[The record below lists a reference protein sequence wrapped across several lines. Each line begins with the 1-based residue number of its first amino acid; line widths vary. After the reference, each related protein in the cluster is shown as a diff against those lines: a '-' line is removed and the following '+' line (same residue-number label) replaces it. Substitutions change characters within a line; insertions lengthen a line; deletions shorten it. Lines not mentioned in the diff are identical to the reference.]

1 MTAAP
6 FPTSVAAAADGASAP
21 AMARAGTPAP
31 ARRASAP
38 QDEVFLSV
46 IMPTISWTGCF
57 EACARQVISL
67 IGESP
72 SETAEFLVVFDGS
85 GTAPPEWLSAAG
97 VRVFFTGSQRGPA
110 TARNL
115 AASIAVGRVLFFVDA
130 DVELAPDAIGRVEA
144 SFATAPDLVAMF
156 GAYDDEPACSGWV
169 SQFRNLLHHHTHIT
183 HPGRAG
189 TFWAG
194 CGAIR
199 RSVFDDIGGFD
210 EGFRYASIEDIELG
224 MRVRANGGRIHLD
237 PDLRCK
243 HHKSWT
249 LLSMVKTDVLRR
261 AVPWTQLILKQGEI
275 PTTLNLDWGNRIS
288 GATAVLALVVVPLGI
303 AVGGSAMR
311 AAFILALVLQ
321 GVLAWMHLDF
331 YWLCFRRRGA
341 IFGLTAFA
349 LHWLF
354 YVYSSLTFGTVVAL
368 SKSRLLGRRLPWYR
382 PQSIP
387 TLVSS
392 GDRA

>member
-1 MTAAP
+1 MTTAQ
-6 FPTSVAAAADGASAP
+6 FPTSVPAPADGAFEPWP
-21 AMARAGTPAP
+21 AMASAGAVAP
-31 ARRASAP
+31 ARRTSAP
-38 QDEVFLSV
+38 PSEVSLSV

-57 EACARQVISL
+57 EACARQVIRL
-67 IGESP
+67 IGERP
-72 SETAEFLVVFDGS
+72 SGAAEFLVVFDGS

-97 VRVFFTGSQRGPA
+97 VRVVFTDSKRGPA

-130 DVELAPDAIGRVEA
+130 DCELAPDAIGRVEA
-144 SFATAPDLVAMF
+144 TFATAPDLVGMF
-156 GAYDDEPACSGWV
+156 GAYDDAPACSSFV

-199 RSVFDDIGGFD
+199 RCAFDDIGGFD
-210 EGFRYASIEDIELG
+210 EVFRHPCIEDIELG
-224 MRVRANGGRIHLD
+224 MRVRANGGRIQLD

-249 LLSMVKTDVLRR
+249 LLSMVKTDVLHR

-288 GATAVLALVVVPLGI
+288 GAAAVLALVVVPLGI
-303 AVGGSAMR
+303 AVGGGAMR

-321 GVLAWMHLDF
+321 GALAWMHLDF

-349 LHWLF
+349 LHLLF
-354 YVYSSLTFGTVVAL
+354 YIYSSLTFGTVVAL
-368 SKSRLLGRRLPWYR
+368 SKTKLFAVRGNSHP
-382 PQSIP
+382 
-387 TLVSS
+387 
-392 GDRA
+392 

>member
-1 MTAAP
+1 MTTAHCPSGIAAP
-6 FPTSVAAAADGASAP
+6 ADGASAP
-21 AMARAGTPAP
+21 P
-31 ARRASAP
+31 
-38 QDEVFLSV
+38 DELSLSV

-57 EACARQVISL
+57 EACARQVIRL
-67 IGESP
+67 IEESP
-72 SETAEFLVVFDGS
+72 SGKAEFLVVFDGS
-85 GTAPPEWLSAAG
+85 GTAPPAWLSAAG
-97 VRVFFTGSQRGPA
+97 VRVVFTGSRRGPA
-110 TARNL
+110 AARNR
-115 AASIAVGRVLFFVDA
+115 AASSAVGRVLLFVDA
-130 DVELAPDAIGRVEA
+130 DCELAPDAIGRVEA
-144 SFATAPDLVAMF
+144 TFAAAPDLVGMF
-156 GAYDDEPACSGWV
+156 GAYDDAPACSGMV

-199 RSVFDDIGGFD
+199 RSAFDDIGGFD
-210 EGFRYASIEDIELG
+210 EGFRHPCIEDIELG
-224 MRVRANGGRIHLD
+224 MRVRANGGRIQLD

-249 LLSMVKTDVLRR
+249 LLSMIKTDVLHR
-261 AVPWTQLILKQGEI
+261 AVPWTHLILKQGEI
-275 PTTLNLDWGNRIS
+275 PTTLNLDWGNRIC
-288 GATAVLALVVVPLGI
+288 GATAVLALVVGAFGI
-303 AVGGSAMR
+303 AVGGTMMR

-341 IFGLTAFA
+341 MFGLTAFA

-368 SKSRLLGRRLPWYR
+368 SKAKTFAVRGKSYP
-382 PQSIP
+382 
-387 TLVSS
+387 
-392 GDRA
+392 

>member
-1 MTAAP
+1 MTTTHSP
-6 FPTSVAAAADGASAP
+6 NGIAAAADRASALGP
-21 AMARAGTPAP
+21 AMASAGSAAP
-31 ARRASAP
+31 PRRASASP
-38 QDEVFLSV
+38 DELSLSV

-57 EACARQVISL
+57 EACAQQVIRL
-67 IGESP
+67 IEESP
-72 SETAEFLVVFDGS
+72 SGAAEFLVVFDGS
-85 GTAPPEWLSAAG
+85 GTAPPAWLSATG
-97 VRVFFTGSQRGPA
+97 VRVVFTGSKRGPA

-115 AASIAVGRVLFFVDA
+115 AASIAVGRVLLFVDA
-130 DVELAPDAIGRVEA
+130 DCELAPDAIGRVEA
-144 SFATAPDLVAMF
+144 TFATAPDLVAMF
-156 GAYDDEPACSGWV
+156 GAYDDAPACSGFV

-199 RSVFDDIGGFD
+199 RSAFDDIGGFD
-210 EGFRYASIEDIELG
+210 EGFRYPSIEDIELG

-249 LLSMVKTDVLRR
+249 LLSMIKTDVLHR

-275 PTTLNLDWGNRIS
+275 PTTLNLDWSNRIS
-288 GATAVLALVVVPLGI
+288 GAAAVLALVVGALGI
-303 AVGGSAMR
+303 AVGGTPMR
-311 AAFILALVLQ
+311 AAFILALMLQ
-321 GVLAWMHLDF
+321 GALAWMHRDF
-331 YWLCFRRRGA
+331 YWVCFRRGGA

-368 SKSRLLGRRLPWYR
+368 SKAKTFASCGKSYP
-382 PQSIP
+382 
-387 TLVSS
+387 
-392 GDRA
+392 

>member
-1 MTAAP
+1 
-6 FPTSVAAAADGASAP
+6 
-21 AMARAGTPAP
+21 
-31 ARRASAP
+31 
-38 QDEVFLSV
+38 
-46 IMPTISWTGCF
+46 
-57 EACARQVISL
+57 
-67 IGESP
+67 
-72 SETAEFLVVFDGS
+72 
-85 GTAPPEWLSAAG
+85 
-97 VRVFFTGSQRGPA
+97 
-110 TARNL
+110 
-115 AASIAVGRVLFFVDA
+115 
-130 DVELAPDAIGRVEA
+130 
-144 SFATAPDLVAMF
+144 
-156 GAYDDEPACSGWV
+156 
-169 SQFRNLLHHHTHIT
+169 
-183 HPGRAG
+183 
-189 TFWAG
+189 
-194 CGAIR
+194 
-199 RSVFDDIGGFD
+199 
-210 EGFRYASIEDIELG
+210 
-224 MRVRANGGRIHLD
+224 
-237 PDLRCK
+237 
-243 HHKSWT
+243 
-249 LLSMVKTDVLRR
+249 MVKTDVLRR